1 MANIDTTARIPDIT
15 LMGRDSSIQFDVGI
29 QASRAD
35 NVTKSKLNSGLFNQ
49 SQEGAMFPR
58 S

>member
-15 LMGRDSSIQFDVGI
+15 LMGRDHSIQFDVGI
-29 QASRAD
+29 QASPD
-35 NVTKSKLNSGLFNQ
+35 NVTKSKLNSGLLNQ
-49 SQEGAMFPR
+49 SQEGAMFQR

>member
-15 LMGRDSSIQFDVGI
+15 LMGRDHSIQFDVGI

-35 NVTKSKLNSGLFNQ
+35 NVTKSKLNSGLLNQ
-49 SQEGAMFPR
+49 SQEGAMFQR